1 MWSLMMQGLYLLIAM
16 TVCCDM
22 KVLLECIPYKM
33 LIIMLVMNE

>member
-16 TVCCDM
+16 TVFCM

>member
-16 TVCCDM
+16 TVCCM